1 MLYYIHKEVQEV
13 ENYTTQQV
21 ADILQLKPKTIREY
35 IKQGKIRA
43 YKIGKS
49 WRVTEEDLK
58 EFITKE
64 SN

>member
-1 MLYYIHKEVQEV
+1 M

-43 YKIGKS
+43 YKIGRS
-49 WRVTEEDLK
+49 WRITEEDLK